1 MEYFNKNLSILLSV
15 INKRGQVIFMKLIIK
30 SACIAFVLTVIYSM
44 IPFRT
49 ECKEISDEVF
59 RFHILA
65 NSNEDYDQQLKL
77 KVRDKVLLYTE
88 SLFEKA
94 RSKEEAENLISN
106 NLQDI
111 CNTAQKEVT
120 DNGYDYTVTAQITK
134 MYFTTRTYE
143 SYTLPSGM
151 YDALRITIGSGEG
164 HNWWCVMYPSICI
177 SSEKSQDEAAKE
189 TFNDNQ
195 YDIVKNE
202 KYEYKFKIVEIFE
215 KICSYFS

>member
-1 MEYFNKNLSILLSV
+1 MVYFTKNLSILLSV
-15 INKRGQVIFMKLIIK
+15 INKRGQVIFMKLFIK

-44 IPFRT
+44 IPFQT

-59 RFHILA
+59 RLHILA
-65 NSNEDYDQQLKL
+65 NSDKDYDQELKL
-77 KVRDKVLLYTE
+77 KVRDKVLIYTE

-94 RSKEEAENLISN
+94 QSKEEAESLISN

-120 DNGYDYTVTAQITK
+120 DNGYDYSVTAQITK

-177 SSEKSQDEAAKE
+177 SSEESQDEAAKE

>member
-1 MEYFNKNLSILLSV
+1 
-15 INKRGQVIFMKLIIK
+15 MKLFIK

-49 ECKEISDEVF
+49 ECKEISNEVF
-59 RFHILA
+59 RLHILA
-65 NSNEDYDQQLKL
+65 NSDENYDQQLKL
-77 KVRDKVLLYTE
+77 KVRDKVLIYTE
-88 SLFEKA
+88 SLFESA
-94 RSKEEAENLISN
+94 QSKDEAENLISK

-111 CNTAQKEVT
+111 CNTAQKEVS
-120 DNGYDYTVTAQITK
+120 DNGYDYSVTAQITK

-151 YDALRITIGSGEG
+151 YDALRIIIGSGEG

-177 SSEKSQDEAAKE
+177 SSEESQDEAAKE

>member
-59 RFHILA
+59 RLHILA
-65 NSNEDYDQQLKL
+65 NSDEDYDQQLKL
-77 KVRDKVLLYTE
+77 KVRDKVLLYSE

-120 DNGYDYTVTAQITK
+120 DNSYDYTVTAQITK

-164 HNWWCVMYPSICI
+164 RNWWCVMYPSICI
-177 SSEKSQDEAAKE
+177 SSEKSQDEAARE

>member
-59 RFHILA
+59 RLHILA
-65 NSNEDYDQQLKL
+65 NSDEDYDQQLKL
-77 KVRDKVLLYTE
+77 KVRDKVLIYTE
-88 SLFEKA
+88 SLFESA
-94 RSKEEAENLISN
+94 QSKEEAENLISN

-111 CNTAQKEVT
+111 CNTALKEVT
-120 DNGYDYTVTAQITK
+120 DNGYDYSVTAQITK

-164 HNWWCVMYPSICI
+164 RNWWCVMYPSICI

>member
-59 RFHILA
+59 RLHILA
-65 NSNEDYDQQLKL
+65 NSDEDYDQQLKL

-94 RSKEEAENLISN
+94 KSKEEAENLILN

-111 CNTAQKEVT
+111 CNTAQEEVT

-177 SSEKSQDEAAKE
+177 SSEKSQDEAARE

-215 KICSYFS
+215 KICSYFN

>member
-59 RFHILA
+59 RLHILA
-65 NSNEDYDQQLKL
+65 NSDEDYDQQLKL

-94 RSKEEAENLISN
+94 KSKEEAENLILN

-120 DNGYDYTVTAQITK
+120 DNGYDYSVTAQITK

>member
-15 INKRGQVIFMKLIIK
+15 IKKRGQVIFMKLIIK

-44 IPFRT
+44 IPFQT

-59 RFHILA
+59 RLHILA
-65 NSNEDYDQQLKL
+65 NSDEDYDQQLKL
-77 KVRDKVLLYTE
+77 KVRDKVLIYTE
-88 SLFEKA
+88 SLFESA
-94 RSKEEAENLISN
+94 QSKEDAENLISK
-106 NLQDI
+106 NLQNI

-120 DNGYDYTVTAQITK
+120 DNGYDYPVTAQIIK

>member
-1 MEYFNKNLSILLSV
+1 
-15 INKRGQVIFMKLIIK
+15 MKLFIK

-44 IPFRT
+44 IPFRM

-59 RFHILA
+59 RLHILA
-65 NSNEDYDQQLKL
+65 NSDEDYDQQLKL

-88 SLFEKA
+88 SLFENA
-94 RSKEEAENLISN
+94 QSKEEAENLISE
-106 NLQDI
+106 NLQPI
-111 CNTAQKEVT
+111 CNTVQKEVYN
-120 DNGYDYTVTAQITK
+120 NGYDYPVKAQITK
-134 MYFTTRTYE
+134 MYFTTRNYE

-177 SSEKSQDEAAKE
+177 SSEESKDEAAKE
-189 TFNDNQ
+189 TFNDSQ

-215 KICSYFS
+215 KICSYFG

>member
-59 RFHILA
+59 RLHILA
-65 NSNEDYDQQLKL
+65 NSDEDYDQQLKL

-94 RSKEEAENLISN
+94 KSKEEAENLILN

-120 DNGYDYTVTAQITK
+120 DNGYDYSVTAQITK

-215 KICSYFS
+215 KICSYFN

>member
-59 RFHILA
+59 RLHILA
-65 NSNEDYDQQLKL
+65 NSDEDYDQQLKL

-111 CNTAQKEVT
+111 CNTAQEEVT

-177 SSEKSQDEAAKE
+177 SSEKSQDEAARE

-215 KICSYFS
+215 KICSYFN